1 MPTIVMVKPRDQ
13 VKHVPVN
20 AANVEIENDT
30 CVFMPTAGALINS
43 MMSDDRC
50 AWVLETVCIAA
61 YCCVV
66 YLLMHFILFI
76 C

>member
-43 MMSDDRC
+43 MMSDDR
-50 AWVLETVCIAA
+50 
-61 YCCVV
+61 
-66 YLLMHFILFI
+66 
-76 C
+76 